1 MKRKK
6 SIAGRLGM
14 TAFALTLV
22 TTCISS
28 GTLAKYASEVT
39 GKGTAVAAKW
49 DVEFKADANATT
61 AATTQSSD
69 PFTFT
74 LEDTR
79 TENGSQALVAENTI
93 APGSTGYVALQI
105 NVKSTN
111 EVKTGGSFEINAT
124 NLNGLP
130 IKFYKDSSFNN
141 EIELDASTHKG
152 TVTSTTTVAP
162 NETSDK
168 TIDQVIYWR
177 WDTSSTDTADTTIGK
192 KDDNGRKGTFT
203 IKMIAEQITT
213 TGASS

>member
-152 TVTSTTTVAP
+152 TVTS
-162 NETSDK
+162 DK

>member
-39 GKGTAVAAKW
+39 GTGTAVAAKW

-69 PFTFT
+69 TFTFN
-74 LEDTR
+74 LQDTR
-79 TENGSQALVAENTI
+79 TENAEHALVSNNKI
-93 APGSTGYVALQI
+93 APGSTGSVALQAH
-105 NVKSTN
+105 VKGTN
-111 EVKTGGSFEINAT
+111 EVKTKTFAT
-124 NLNGLP
+124 IDITSLGDLP
-130 IKFYKDSSFNN
+130 IKFYT
-141 EIELDASTHKG
+141 DASFSSPITF
-152 TVTSTTTVAP
+152 
-162 NETSDK
+162 SDK
-168 TIDQVIYWR
+168 KADVTINDSIAPGTEDTTQKVIYWK

-192 KDDNGRKGTFT
+192 KDDTGRKGEFKV
-203 IKMIAEQITT
+203 KMIAEQITT